1 MVTSTKFASLVGSVT
16 LAFVLASSLHPVH
29 TAPVAV
35 RRQDVAKAPAGYVSV
50 AQPGMSEQDIYAMGI
65 PDAPSATNAATPAGY
80 VSVAQP
86 SMNEQDVYSVGIPK
100 APTTTNGTGN
110 PLEQVLKAAAQA
122 ALKTSNSTMNVVN
135 HYDAT
140 PAVAAAANPAQQ
152 VSQVAQ
158 PASAEVAMKGNPD
171 EGALFQQVNGVTPEP
186 ASVAMQGNPDQGNA
200 YNQIVAQQMAQ
211 FGAQARRA
219 LGERVEAA
227 VMRARQLSGAGG
239 LGAELKK
246 MEESVLGDGVPTPS
260 SATMVASADAAE
272 VTGAAATAA
281 SATTA
286 TTADTGAVS
295 ATASDLAGIPVAAP
309 VPSDFSS
316 PPAPSPSSNLAVPGV
331 PSIPAVPAVPSVSN
345 PVGSVV
351 PTPALPTSGLP
362 TSALPT
368 SVPSDVPSAA
378 VPSASVPA
386 AVPSVSAPT
395 VPAVPS
401 APAVPSVSP
410 PSLNAAAASA
420 TTLLPL
426 SDANPAPSTKAAG
439 DLTMTV
445 TVPTKALPTSIAG
458 LPNVK
463 PNNANADDDGGDWK
477 TMTILV
483 PAEAFG
489 GIATGVKTQIN
500 LPATSSS
507 EAATGATSTSA
518 VVSDK
523 NEAVSSTTAASVKP
537 TPTSDPPINISSFTS
552 LKPAATSQPVL
563 TIPLTGVIGG
573 TTYSTM
579 LTLTIPRFGG
589 EAIAS
594 STSSSAISTSSV
606 SVSATEKANS
616 AVPTSAIPTKT
627 SSSSTPS
634 VKPTSSSS
642 VDDDPSYINP
652 NDIPP
657 LLKSSLTASS
667 TSAPNS
673 TPTNGTTTDEE
684 DCEEYQDDSTD
695 QNQSNSRSLL
705 TKVWDWVTGKPLNE
719 RDFMDDYE
727 YGYEAEGEE
736 VWYDAQQE

>member
-16 LAFVLASSLHPVH
+16 LAFVLASSLHPVQ

-35 RRQDVAKAPAGYVSV
+35 RRQDVGKAPAGYISV
-50 AQPGMSEQDIYAMGI
+50 AQPAMSEQDIYAMGI
-65 PDAPSATNAATPAGY
+65 PDAPPATNAAAPAGY

-86 SMNEQDVYSVGIPK
+86 SMNEQDVYSVGIPDT
-100 APTTTNGTGN
+100 PTMATSSGSGN

-140 PAVAAAANPAQQ
+140 PAVSAAANPAQQ

-158 PASAEVAMKGNPD
+158 PATADVGMKGNPD
-171 EGALFQQVNGVTPEP
+171 EGALFQQVNGATPEL
-186 ASVAMQGNPDQGNA
+186 ASMTMQGNPDEGNA

-219 LGERVEAA
+219 LGERMEAA
-227 VMRARQLSGAGG
+227 VMHARQSSGAGG
-239 LGAELKK
+239 LGAELEK
-246 MEESVLGDGVPTPS
+246 MEQAVLGNGVPTPS

-281 SATTA
+281 TGAA
-286 TTADTGAVS
+286 GAVS

-331 PSIPAVPAVPSVSN
+331 PSVPAVPAVPSVSN
-345 PVGSVV
+345 PVGSVN
-351 PTPALPTSGLP
+351 PTPALPTSNLP

-386 AVPSVSAPT
+386 AVPSVSAPA

-401 APAVPSVSP
+401 APAVPSVSA

-420 TTLLPL
+420 TTVLPL
-426 SDANPAPSTKAAG
+426 SDANPAPLTKAAG

-463 PNNANADDDGGDWK
+463 PNNANADDDAGDWK

-500 LPATSSS
+500 LPASSSAAAASATSS
-507 EAATGATSTSA
+507 AAA
-518 VVSDK
+518 VSDK
-523 NEAVSSTTAASVKP
+523 NEAVSSTASPSGSVKA
-537 TPTSDPPINISSFTS
+537 TPTSDAPINISSFTS

-589 EAIAS
+589 EATAS
-594 STSSSAISTSSV
+594 SSSVAAISTSSV

-627 SSSSTPS
+627 SSAAS

-642 VDDDPSYINP
+642 VDDPSYINP

-657 LLKSSLTASS
+657 LLKSSMTATP
-667 TSAPNS
+667 TSAPSS
-673 TPTNGTTTDEE
+673 TPTNGASADDE
-684 DCEEYQDDSTD
+684 DCEEYEDDSTD
-695 QNQSNSRSLL
+695 QNQSGSRSLL

-719 RDFMDDYE
+719 RDFADDYE
-727 YGYEAEGEE
+727 YGYDAEGEE